1 MVGAPR
7 FHAALGRGESL
18 GEGVEALEDELCGDV
33 ALILG
38 EDLLA
43 KLLLEVLPDD
53 EDDLAKSRLDGVV
66 YGVVHD
72 GLTIGSKSVELLQP
86 AVAATHSG
94 SQKK

>member
-1 MVGAPR
+1 MVNP
-7 FHAALGRGESL
+7 S

-43 KLLLEVLPDD
+43 KLLLEVLSDD

-72 GLTIGSKSVELLQP
+72 GFTIGSKSVELLQP